1 MIYLQTNSYN
11 PWIETKQISVAAA
24 VLGKTFSWL
33 IRSMRCLSFKDDVL
47 VLASTAQ
54 YVPQESKLQL
64 RFSLALRCSWG
75 AVCTRQMMA
84 ALCRAGKPLAQ
95 GSCCSYSIAAIAAI
109 RADACVN
116 LQQTALFPSSFI
128 RSGLT
133 TEAFD
138 RSLPQQAAAADG
150 TAEVL
155 SAEAPVENFLESE
168 GLWNLGFTIGVGLPA
183 IVPDVSLL
191 QSLT

>member
-1 MIYLQTNSYN
+1 
-11 PWIETKQISVAAA
+11 
-24 VLGKTFSWL
+24 
-33 IRSMRCLSFKDDVL
+33 
-47 VLASTAQ
+47 
-54 YVPQESKLQL
+54 
-64 RFSLALRCSWG
+64 
-75 AVCTRQMMA
+75 MA

-95 GSCCSYSIAAIAAI
+95 GSCCIYSIAAIAAIAAI

-116 LQQTALFPSSFI
+116 LCNLQQTAVFPSSFI

-138 RSLPQQAAAADG
+138 RSLPQQAVAADG

>member
-1 MIYLQTNSYN
+1 
-11 PWIETKQISVAAA
+11 
-24 VLGKTFSWL
+24 
-33 IRSMRCLSFKDDVL
+33 
-47 VLASTAQ
+47 
-54 YVPQESKLQL
+54 
-64 RFSLALRCSWG
+64 
-75 AVCTRQMMA
+75 MMA

-116 LQQTALFPSSFI
+116 FQQTALFPSSFI

-138 RSLPQQAAAADG
+138 RSLPQQAVAADG

>member
-1 MIYLQTNSYN
+1 
-11 PWIETKQISVAAA
+11 
-24 VLGKTFSWL
+24 
-33 IRSMRCLSFKDDVL
+33 
-47 VLASTAQ
+47 
-54 YVPQESKLQL
+54 
-64 RFSLALRCSWG
+64 
-75 AVCTRQMMA
+75 MA

-95 GSCCSYSIAAIAAI
+95 GSCCSYSIAAIAAIAAI

-138 RSLPQQAAAADG
+138 RSLPQQAVAADG

-155 SAEAPVENFLESE
+155 STEAPVENFLESE

-183 IVPDVSLL
+183 LVPDVSLL